1 MRPGRTTS
9 IAVSIL
15 VIALALVR
23 PARADVTAF
32 VGNNATPSNRLA
44 RGFAV
49 GFSLLVIGFEFELSD
64 TASDAAA
71 NAPGLRTGMLNLLAQ
86 TPFGISGLQFYAT
99 AGAGLYQEEGGGLSD
114 TSGGT
119 NVGGGVKIAVAGP
132 LRMRVDYRVFS
143 LRGSPQHDTH
153 HRLYAGLNIGF

>member
-1 MRPGRTTS
+1 MRPGYTAS
-9 IAVSIL
+9 IVLSVL
-15 VIALALVR
+15 LLSLAAAR
-23 PARADVTAF
+23 PADADITAF
-32 VGNNATPSNRLA
+32 VGTTATPSNRPVRGLA
-44 RGFAV
+44 L

-71 NAPGLRTGMLNLLAQ
+71 GAPDLRTGMANVLVQ
-86 TPFGISGLQFYAT
+86 TPFGVSGLQFYAT
-99 AGAGLYQEEGGGLSD
+99 AGAGLYQEEGGGLRD
-114 TSGGT
+114 TSGAT

-132 LRMRVDYRVFS
+132 IRMRLDYRVFS